1 MEERGKDRHLTGIFL
16 QQGGNMKKRWIVIAG
31 LYLYL
36 EFTLTMFPV
45 LLMMAGI
52 KLPPAMDQWAES
64 NWLGTAVWLFII
76 STLILLV
83 IGIVS
88 AVFFVRRPAVSAREG
103 VSLLKTQMIMRL
115 IQIPGYVICFA
126 LAVLFLM
133 TIFTVGFSLFLLIL
147 DSASILITGLFS
159 IPVYAALYKNGQIS
173 KRRAIGYSVL
183 SFVFCADVVVS
194 VFCYRQ
200 VNLST

>member
-1 MEERGKDRHLTGIFL
+1 
-16 QQGGNMKKRWIVIAG
+16 
-31 LYLYL
+31 
-36 EFTLTMFPV
+36 
-45 LLMMAGI
+45 
-52 KLPPAMDQWAES
+52 
-64 NWLGTAVWLFII
+64 
-76 STLILLV
+76 LILLV

-194 VFCYRQ
+194 IFCYRQ
-200 VNLST
+200 VKDLKNDTTTFSQKLSDTDPEDF

>member
-1 MEERGKDRHLTGIFL
+1 
-16 QQGGNMKKRWIVIAG
+16 MKKHWIIIAG

-36 EFTLTMFPV
+36 EFIITMAPV
-45 LLMMAGI
+45 LMMMAGVS
-52 KLPPAMDQWAES
+52 LPPAMDQWFTT

-88 AVFFVRRPAVSAREG
+88 AAFFVRRTTVSAAES
-103 VSLLKTQMIMRL
+103 VSLLRIQTIMRI
-115 IQIPGYVICFA
+115 IQIPGYLICFA

-159 IPVYAALYKNGQIS
+159 IPVYAALYKNGLIS
-173 KRRAIGYSVL
+173 RGRAIGCSAL
-183 SFVFCADVVVS
+183 SFVFCADVIVS
-194 VFCYRQ
+194 VFCYKK
-200 VNLST
+200 VKDL

>member
-1 MEERGKDRHLTGIFL
+1 
-16 QQGGNMKKRWIVIAG
+16 MKKRWIIIAG

-36 EFTLTMFPV
+36 EFMATMLPV
-45 LLMMAGI
+45 LMMMAGI
-52 KLPPAMDQWAES
+52 KFPLVVDQWVES

-88 AVFFVRRPAVSAREG
+88 AVFYVRRPTVSARES

-115 IQIPGYVICFA
+115 IQIPGYVICFV

-133 TIFTVGFSLFLLIL
+133 TIFTAGFSLFLLIL
-147 DSASILITGLFS
+147 DSASILVTGLFS
-159 IPVYAALYKNGQIS
+159 IPVYTALYKNGQIS
-173 KRRAIGYSVL
+173 RGRAIGYSVL
-183 SFVFCADVVVS
+183 SFVFCADVIVS
-194 VFCYRQ
+194 VLCYRQ
-200 VNLST
+200 VRDLKSGISAL